1 LQLIRDKPWIWLGSY
16 IRKSTLHD
24 KKMDHTMMMQHLK
37 DSHHYPG
44 LAKQILSWNQK
55 SPVLMELTLATDDT
69 DYECQEPAELLT
81 YLA

>member
-1 LQLIRDKPWIWLGSY
+1 
-16 IRKSTLHD
+16 
-24 KKMDHTMMMQHLK
+24 MDHTMMMQHLK